1 MYDIYIDDD
10 EAELIPLKTL
20 QSFDV
25 DPMTYISYRNCLL
38 HTIDILIKIDFL
50 DTAKLVIEY
59 VDDGSS
65 VN

>member
-1 MYDIYIDDD
+1 MYIYIDDD
-10 EAELIPLKTL
+10 HEAELIQLKML

-38 HTIDILIKIDFL
+38 NTIDILIKIDFL
-50 DTAKLVIEY
+50 DIAKLVLEF